1 MPASLSRRTFFAGA
15 VTAAGALAVR
25 GANDRVRLGLIGC
38 GGRGKHL
45 VHMARLAGGAEFVA
59 VSDVWARRM
68 DEAEKAIEAPVA
80 RHKDY
85 RRLLDRKDIDAVIVA
100 TWDNNHA
107 PLTIAAC
114 EAGKDVYVEKP
125 MTSIPE
131 QGAPMIAAVRKSK
144 RIVQVGVQQRSMAH
158 FIEARK
164 RFFDS
169 GLIGK
174 VHMVRTIWNGNSG
187 YLTQPPPGME
197 QKPAGLDWNACLGA
211 LPKIPWDPK
220 RYFNRF
226 SYWDLSTGG
235 QTGGLF
241 VHMVDVV
248 HWFLGIRQP
257 NSAVA
262 LGGIYQYDDG
272 RDTPDNVNFILDY
285 PGGINV
291 TFEATITDMIDR
303 ESADIVFMGDGRASA
318 HFPWW
323 LSLPLQRHG
332 CSRRRDRAA
341 PRHSR
346 CATWPKW
353 LDCVRTRREPSAT
366 VEEGHYSSM
375 ACHIGNIAY
384 NSGSASR
391 RVGLPVGCVIP

>member
-1 MPASLSRRTFFAGA
+1 MNRRIFTASALSAAAAFRA
-15 VTAAGALAVR
+15 VA
-25 GANDRVRLGLIGC
+25 ANDRIRLGIIGS
-38 GGRGKHL
+38 GSRGRDR
-45 VHMARLAGGAEFVA
+45 MAAANKAGGIEWVA
-59 VSDVWARRM
+59 ICDAWDRRRE
-68 DEAEKAIEAPVA
+68 EAKADYAAPQTELYG
-80 RHKDY
+80 DY

-100 TWDNNHA
+100 SWDNNHA
-107 PLTIAAC
+107 ALTMAAC

-125 MTSIPE
+125 MTSVPE

-144 RIVQVGVQQRSMAH
+144 RVVQVGVQQRSMAH

-164 RFFDS
+164 RFFES

-187 YLTQPPPGME
+187 YLTVPPPGME
-197 QKPAGLDWNACLGA
+197 QKPAGLDWDACLGS

-248 HWFLGIRQP
+248 HWFLGIRKP

-272 RDTPDNVNFILDY
+272 RDTPDNINFILDY
-285 PGGINV
+285 PGGVNV
-291 TFEATITDMIDR
+291 TFEATISDMIDR
-303 ESADIVFMGDGRASA
+303 ESADIVFMGTGGRL
-318 HFPWW
+318 HIFRGGYRF
-323 LSLPLQRHG
+323 LSK
-332 CSRRRDRAA
+332 DTDA
-341 PRHSR
+341 PSDEIRSGGTPDVHV
-346 CATWPKW
+346 AEW

-384 NSGSASR
+384 R
-391 RVGLPVGCVIP
+391 QRQRVAWRQEWNA

>member
-1 MPASLSRRTFFAGA
+1 MNRRIFTASALSAAAALRA
-15 VTAAGALAVR
+15 VA
-25 GANDRVRLGLIGC
+25 ANDRIRLGIIGS
-38 GGRGKHL
+38 GSRGRDR
-45 VHMARLAGGAEFVA
+45 MAAANKAGGIEWIAICDA
-59 VSDVWARRM
+59 WDRRRE
-68 DEAEKAIEAPVA
+68 EAKADYAAPQTELYG
-80 RHKDY
+80 DY

-164 RFFDS
+164 RFFES

-248 HWFLGIRQP
+248 HWFLNIRKP
-257 NSAVA
+257 SSAVA

-291 TFEATITDMIDR
+291 TFEATITDMIGR
-303 ESADIVFMGDGRASA
+303 ESADIVFMGTGGRLRIFRDGYRFVSKDTDARSDEIRAGGTPDVHVA
-318 HFPWW
+318 E
-323 LSLPLQRHG
+323 
-332 CSRRRDRAA
+332 
-341 PRHSR
+341 
-346 CATWPKW
+346 W

-384 NSGSASR
+384 R
-391 RVGLPVGCVIP
+391 QRQRVAWRQEWDA

>member
-1 MPASLSRRTFFAGA
+1 MQSRRSFMVGA
-15 VTAAGALAVR
+15 ITAASAARVL
-25 GANDRVRLGLIGC
+25 GANERIRLGLIGA
-38 GGRGKHL
+38 GGRGNHL
-45 VHMARLAGGAEFVA
+45 VNMANANGGIEWVALCDAWDRRRDETAGRLGV
-59 VSDVWARRM
+59 
-68 DEAEKAIEAPVA
+68 PV
-80 RHKDY
+80 KKYGDY
-85 RRLLDRKDIDAVIVA
+85 RALLDHKDIDAVIVA
-100 TWDNNHA
+100 TWDHMHSR
-107 PLTIAAC
+107 IACDAC
-114 EAGKDVYVEKP
+114 RAGKDAFVEKP
-125 MTSIPE
+125 MTSLPM
-131 QGAPMIAAVRKSK
+131 QGVSLVEAVRDTH

-248 HWFLGIRQP
+248 HWFLNIRKP
-257 NSAVA
+257 SSAVA

-291 TFEATITDMIDR
+291 TFEATITDMIGR
-303 ESADIVFMGDGRASA
+303 ESADIVFMGTGGRLHIFRDGYRFLSKDTDARSDEIRAGGTPDVHVA
-318 HFPWW
+318 E
-323 LSLPLQRHG
+323 
-332 CSRRRDRAA
+332 
-341 PRHSR
+341 
-346 CATWPKW
+346 W

-375 ACHIGNIAY
+375 ACHIGNLAY
-384 NSGSASR
+384 R
-391 RVGLPVGCVIP
+391 QRQRVAWRQEWDA

>member
-1 MPASLSRRTFFAGA
+1 MNRRIFTASALSAAAAFPAVA
-15 VTAAGALAVR
+15 
-25 GANDRVRLGLIGC
+25 ANDRIRLGIIGS
-38 GGRGKHL
+38 GSRGRDR
-45 VHMARLAGGAEFVA
+45 MAAANKAGGIEWVA
-59 VSDVWARRM
+59 ICDAWDRRRE
-68 DEAEKAIEAPVA
+68 EAKADYASPQTELYG
-80 RHKDY
+80 DY
-85 RRLLDRKDIDAVIVA
+85 RRLLDRKDIDAVIIA

-107 PLTIAAC
+107 PLTMAAC

-144 RIVQVGVQQRSMAH
+144 RIVQVGVQQRSMTH

-164 RFFDS
+164 RFFES
-169 GLIGK
+169 GLIGR

-187 YLTQPPPGME
+187 YLIQPPPGME
-197 QKPAGLDWNACLGA
+197 QKPAGLDWNACLGP
-211 LPKIPWDPK
+211 LPKIAWDPK

-248 HWFLGIRQP
+248 HWFLNIRKP
-257 NSAVA
+257 SSAVA

-291 TFEATITDMIDR
+291 TFEATIADMIGR
-303 ESADIVFMGDGRASA
+303 ESADIVFMGTGGRLHIFRDGYRFLSKDTDARSDEIRAGGTPDVHVA
-318 HFPWW
+318 E
-323 LSLPLQRHG
+323 
-332 CSRRRDRAA
+332 
-341 PRHSR
+341 
-346 CATWPKW
+346 W

-375 ACHIGNIAY
+375 ACHIGNLAY
-384 NSGSASR
+384 R
-391 RVGLPVGCVIP
+391 QRQRVGWRREWDA